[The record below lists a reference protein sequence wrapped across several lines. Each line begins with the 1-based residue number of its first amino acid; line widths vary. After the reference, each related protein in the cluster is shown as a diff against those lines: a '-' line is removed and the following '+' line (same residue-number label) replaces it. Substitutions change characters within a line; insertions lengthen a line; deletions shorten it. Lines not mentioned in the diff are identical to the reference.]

1 MEMRI
6 LWEEL
11 MPRLQSLELAGE
23 PKLATANFVG
33 GPKRLPIRYRIA

>member
-11 MPRLQSLELAGE
+11 LPRLTSLELAGE
-23 PKLATANFVG
+23 PVLAQAAFVG
-33 GPKRLPIRYRIA
+33 GPKRLPIRFKMA

>member
-11 MPRLQSLELAGE
+11 IPRLSRLEFGGE
-23 PKLATANFVG
+23 PSRSAASFVS
-33 GPKRLPIRYRIA
+33 GPKRLPIRYAMA